1 MKPARGAFLL
11 FGCSLCL
18 AAALAAWSL
27 VGSNQTLQA
36 QVQPAAVESAQ
47 EQPAV
52 NNPSANRPP
61 AIADCLE
68 TTQSQVP
75 ALQSQLETSAQA
87 YERLLEAARLSLNF
101 VDNNLAQ
108 MALNREA
115 LDGLLDRLTLAED
128 NFAAARQAYATS
140 LERLLELGAVCQDDP
155 AAFLA
160 AAEETALERQRLE
173 AAATAAT
180 RLIEIDF
187 TAAFEDIERL
197 LMEVPSQTP

>member
-18 AAALAAWSL
+18 AAGLAAWGL

-36 QVQPAAVESAQ
+36 QVRPATVESAQ
-47 EQPAV
+47 EQSAV
-52 NNPSANRPP
+52 NSPGANPPP
-61 AIADCLE
+61 VIADCLE

-108 MALNREA
+108 MALDREA

-128 NFAAARQAYATS
+128 NFVAARQAYATS
-140 LERLLELGAVCQDDP
+140 LERLLELAAVCQDDP

-173 AAATAAT
+173 AAAAAIT

-197 LMEVPSQTP
+197 